1 MKVLKGIPREP
12 KDVEENLREIGFP
25 LLFTKRMKRFKEDL
39 LMILV
44 DLEKNEDGKIV
55 AVKEVVG
62 MNVNPEPKR
71 KPTVSSQCYRCQ
83 LYRHVQYK
91 STAQYKW
98 MRCAESHPSFE

>member
-1 MKVLKGIPREP
+1 
-12 KDVEENLREIGFP
+12 
-25 LLFTKRMKRFKEDL
+25 MKRFKEDL
-39 LMILV
+39 LMILVDLEV

-98 MRCAESHPSFE
+98 MRCAESPRLAASATDANCIGTCNISPRLSTSG